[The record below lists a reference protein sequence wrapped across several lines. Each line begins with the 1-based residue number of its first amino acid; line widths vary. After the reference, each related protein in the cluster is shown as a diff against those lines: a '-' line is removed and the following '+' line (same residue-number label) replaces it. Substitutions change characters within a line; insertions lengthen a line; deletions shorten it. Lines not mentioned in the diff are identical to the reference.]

1 MQLGPFV
8 IGSETILSDKQHD
21 WLFGPQCDLLN
32 FPMMFSEDG

>member
-21 WLFGPQCDLLN
+21 WLFGPSVTC
-32 FPMMFSEDG
+32 